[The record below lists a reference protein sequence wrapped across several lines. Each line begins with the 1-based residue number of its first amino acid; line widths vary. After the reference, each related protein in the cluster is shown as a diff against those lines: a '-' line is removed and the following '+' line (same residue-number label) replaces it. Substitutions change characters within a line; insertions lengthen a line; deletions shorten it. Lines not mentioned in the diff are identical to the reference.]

1 MSQTVRPTEL
11 EKRDQAIVLCCCRLD
26 FKLIF
31 ARSGCVQSK
40 NGADLVEVRKY
51 CKLEKTSGQTIQP
64 KKIKTDGRKFF
75 FLIGQDGGKTFSAHQ
90 EKLQTLIMAF
100 KCSTLD
106 TYPI

>member
-1 MSQTVRPTEL
+1 MSQTVRLTEL

-64 KKIKTDGRKFF
+64 KRIKTDALFY
-75 FLIGQDGGKTFSAHQ
+75 H
-90 EKLQTLIMAF
+90 IMVA
-100 KCSTLD
+100 
-106 TYPI
+106 